1 MMARELGMRDGFAG
15 GSAVRYMDTRPQQ
28 PEIGEQSNKSV
39 GGFVVVLFVESSCV
53 KSWCRCFVVFANDV
67 HALNL
72 YPRIFAANP
81 HACQNMRIRSI
92 ASSPTSTELKE
103 VSSSDSE
110 PEYGEA

>member
-1 MMARELGMRDGFAG
+1 MRDGFAG

-39 GGFVVVLFVESSCV
+39 GGFRIVLLVESSCV
-53 KSWCRCFVVFANDV
+53 ESWCRCFVVFAKMR
-67 HALNL
+67 ALNL
-72 YPRIFAANP
+72 YPRIFASEP
-81 HACQNMRIRSI
+81 QACTNMRIGS
-92 ASSPTSTELKE
+92 SSPSPASAELKE